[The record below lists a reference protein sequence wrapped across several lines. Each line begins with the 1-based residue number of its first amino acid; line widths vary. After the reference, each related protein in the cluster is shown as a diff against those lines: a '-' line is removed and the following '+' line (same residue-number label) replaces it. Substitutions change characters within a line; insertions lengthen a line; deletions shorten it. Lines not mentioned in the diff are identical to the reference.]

1 MYQEDTVIMTT
12 KYSPGFLSHTER
24 KILRKQNLRK
34 HNALYEFNRDDR
46 TIDRFRQATNVS
58 LKPRIKK

>member
-1 MYQEDTVIMTT
+1 MTT

-24 KILRKQNLRK
+24 NLLRKQNLRR
-34 HNALYEFNRDDR
+34 HNALNEFNRADR

-58 LKPRIKK
+58 LKPAIRKIVK

>member
-1 MYQEDTVIMTT
+1 MTT
-12 KYSPGFLSHTER
+12 KYSPGFLSHTE
-24 KILRKQNLRK
+24 KNLLRKQNLRR
-34 HNALYEFNRDDR
+34 HNALYEFNKDDR